1 MKVLRKSITALIIVL
16 FAVSMTG
23 CKLFGSKT
31 TIDKVERSLMS
42 CGVRQVTTYS
52 ALLNTSL
59 QLKNSTKAASYYFCE
74 YEEAKNRFFKAF
86 NESQKLPKY
95 EPVGF
100 IAAFVAEQN
109 KAGVNT
115 TSVHSAEFRTENE
128 AKRTYE
134 QTAKEFMMK
143 KDDGEQVE
151 DETCSYTLT
160 YIKDVNSITVKG
172 VYITGTNVTKL
183 EATVHSN
190 DVNEFLENFCQ
201 KMKWV
206 SPASI
211 VPAEE

>member
-1 MKVLRKSITALIIVL
+1 MKNVRKIISVLLIAL
-16 FAVSMTG
+16 FAISMAG
-23 CKLFGSKT
+23 CTLFGNKT
-31 TIDKVERSLMS
+31 TIDKVERSLNS

-59 QLKNSTKAASYYFCE
+59 QLKSGSKAASYYFCE
-74 YEEAKNRFFKAF
+74 YEEAKKRFSKAF

-100 IAAFVAEQN
+100 IAAFVAEQH
-109 KAGVNT
+109 KAGVDT

-134 QTAKEFMMK
+134 QTAKELMMK
-143 KDDGEQVE
+143 KDDGKQVE
-151 DETCSYTLT
+151 DETCSYTIT
-160 YIKDVNSITVKG
+160 YIKDANSTTVKG
-172 VYITGTNVTKL
+172 VYIMGTNVTEI
-183 EATVHSN
+183 EATVHRN
-190 DVNEFLENFCQ
+190 NINEFLENFCQ

>member
-1 MKVLRKSITALIIVL
+1 MQVLRKCITALITVL

-42 CGVRQVTTYS
+42 CGVKEVRTYS
-52 ALLNTSL
+52 ELLNTSL
-59 QLKNSTKAASYYFCE
+59 QLKTSTKAASYYFCE
-74 YEEAKNRFFKAF
+74 YEDAKNRFFKAF

-100 IAAFVAEQN
+100 IVAFVAEQK
-109 KAGVNT
+109 KAGVDT
-115 TSVHSAEFRTENE
+115 TSVHLAEFRTENE

-134 QTAKEFMMK
+134 QTAKELMMK
-143 KDDGEQVE
+143 KDDGKQVE
-151 DETCSYTLT
+151 DETRSYTIS
-160 YIKDVNSITVKG
+160 YIMGENSITVKG
-172 VYITGTNVTKL
+172 VYIMGTNVTKL
-183 EATVHSN
+183 EATVHRN
-190 DVNEFLENFCQ
+190 NINEFLENFCQ